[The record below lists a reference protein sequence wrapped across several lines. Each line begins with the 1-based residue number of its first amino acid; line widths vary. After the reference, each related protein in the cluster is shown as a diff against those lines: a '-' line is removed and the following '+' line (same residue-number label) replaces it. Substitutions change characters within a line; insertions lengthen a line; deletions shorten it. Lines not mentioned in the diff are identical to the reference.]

1 MNPTTF
7 KEKNRTLTR
16 PPDMT
21 DEQCTSLDVY
31 TDGETCVSSWRMTLR
46 ERISALLFGRC
57 WIGVRSGQTQPPV
70 WIMCSRSA
78 FVKQKKVKKPKK
90 VKRDGK
96 DAGNA

>member
-16 PPDMT
+16 PSDMT
-21 DEQCTSLDVY
+21 DEQCSSLDVY

-46 ERISALLFGRC
+46 ERISALFFGRC

-70 WIMCSRSA
+70 WLMCSRSA
-78 FVKQKKVKKPKK
+78 FVKQKKPKRGK
-90 VKRDGK
+90 K
-96 DAGNA
+96 DAEVSQAAGDH

>member
-16 PPDMT
+16 PVDMT
-21 DEQCTSLDVY
+21 DEQCSSLDVY

-46 ERISALLFGRC
+46 ERLSALIFGRC
-57 WIGVRSGQTQPPV
+57 WIGVRSGQTQPPI

-78 FVKQKKVKKPKK
+78 FVKPKK
-90 VKRDGK
+90 EKRTK
-96 DAGNA
+96 QNE